1 VFVNHG
7 STLDKESMQTQL
19 LIFLSPFFT
28 QIENHPV
35 FFSSETCRMTSFTA
49 KALDSR
55 MFDIYSS
62 TEIVLLALDTLI
74 MFGCFACSI
83 TGCTTCI
90 NNGRYYYDK
99 DDEIDQLYYKY
110 IEEGGQLNKDT
121 SEPLLSG
128 EDVQDEDNGSNLVL
142 DSNESG
148 GDGGVERGIKGDGTR
163 VRRKKTRNNYKQNRR
178 RKVLRYFTTI
188 FYNFSLST
196 STPATTLPPH
206 TIKAVL
212 KVGTS
217 LFALLGALRET
228 FAPRSTNRPS
238 LDSPTHQCQ

>member
-1 VFVNHG
+1 
-7 STLDKESMQTQL
+7 
-19 LIFLSPFFT
+19 
-28 QIENHPV
+28 
-35 FFSSETCRMTSFTA
+35 MTSFTA

-148 GDGGVERGIKGDGTR
+148 GDGVVERGIKGDGTR
-163 VRRKKTRNNYKQNRR
+163 VRRKKTRDNCKQNRR
-178 RKVLRYFTTI
+178 RKGGGGRSSGGSEEHSGFGQQSNSDFYTTTAGEMSDNNHHRPNNNTKAPSPRI
-188 FYNFSLST
+188 NRSQQQERASRSFASQNPDLSSDT
-196 STPATTLPPH
+196 DESDGDGH
-206 TIKAVL
+206 
-212 KVGTS
+212 
-217 LFALLGALRET
+217 
-228 FAPRSTNRPS
+228 
-238 LDSPTHQCQ
+238 